1 MLQDQFVPVAFDQW
15 YQRKQQDVEG
25 RFYQKIANQGPR
37 NDMKL
42 TTQGFYIATASG
54 DLLHFN
60 NNRGPD
66 RIKKLMRQ
74 ALSGKRRKVA
84 EPIEAGGEPLESPTT
99 KPSGAVVIQVN
110 SKVLGGYQE
119 SDRPYLQVMQ
129 DAIGRDNLWIYAAE
143 IEQLT
148 KGDFPESLAKK
159 LVRFHGVDN
168 TRGEA
173 PMWSDQQIESLQ
185 IEMDTD
191 GTLQGSVNL
200 STDDGKRS
208 YRADIR
214 GHVEL
219 NQGALTRFDIVLK
232 GDFVG
237 HGRYTPHAPP
247 GAFPLAVTLRL
258 ASDKDVASQVR
269 PQALK
274 AAGTRYLRMGGR

>member
-15 YQRKQQDVEG
+15 YQRKQEDVEG

-37 NDMKL
+37 NDMNL

-54 DLLHFN
+54 ELLHFN

-74 ALSGKRRKVA
+74 ALSGNQDKVA
-84 EPIEAGGEPLESPTT
+84 EPIEAGDVLPRIPAT
-99 KPSGAVVIQVN
+99 KPTGAMVIQVN

-119 SDRPYLQVMQ
+119 SDRPYRRIMQ
-129 DAIGRDNLWIYAAE
+129 NAIGRDNLWIYSAE
-143 IEQLT
+143 IEQLAQ
-148 KGDFPESLAKK
+148 GQFPESLAKK

-173 PMWSDQQIESLQ
+173 PMWSDQQIESLDLQ
-185 IEMDTD
+185 MEKD
-191 GTLQGSVNL
+191 GTVLGSVRL

-219 NQGALTRFDIVLK
+219 DQGALTRFDIVLK

-237 HGRYTPHAPP
+237 QGRYTQGAPA
-247 GAFPLAVTLRL
+247 GAFPLAVTVRL
-258 ASDKDVASQVR
+258 ASDKDVASEVR

-274 AAGTRYLRMGGR
+274 AVGPGYLKMGGH

>member
-1 MLQDQFVPVAFDQW
+1 
-15 YQRKQQDVEG
+15 
-25 RFYQKIANQGPR
+25 
-37 NDMKL
+37 MKL
-42 TTQGFYIATASG
+42 TTHGFYIATASG

-84 EPIEAGGEPLESPTT
+84 EPIEAGDVLPEIPAT
-99 KPSGAVVIQVN
+99 KPVGAVVIQVN

-119 SDRPYLQVMQ
+119 SDRPYLQIMQ

-168 TRGEA
+168 TRGEP
-173 PMWSDQQIESLQ
+173 PMWSDQQIESLE

-191 GTLQGSVNL
+191 GTVQGSVNL

-214 GHVEL
+214 GHVDL
-219 NQGALTRFDIVLK
+219 DQGALTRFDIVLK

-237 HGRYTPHAPP
+237 RGRYTQGAPA

-274 AAGTRYLRMGGR
+274 AVGPRYLKMGSQ